1 MPAAGRGGFTRLYDP
16 VMSLSMRESSWRRA
30 MVERVDRDLPK
41 GGTLVD
47 VGSGTGTF
55 SVEIAGSRLD
65 ATIVG
70 IDGDL
75 ESISL
80 AKAKSGSDRVRW
92 IEGLATDIP
101 LEDERVDVVSMSLL
115 LHHLS
120 PDTKVVAVAEA
131 KRILRPGGH
140 LHIADWGRPDP
151 VTFAGFQLLRLLDG
165 IANTRDHAEGKIPAL
180 ITSAGFKEVSTWR
193 RLRTVWGSMEFI
205 TAEKSQ

>member
-1 MPAAGRGGFTRLYDP
+1 M
-16 VMSLSMRESSWRRA
+16 
-30 MVERVDRDLPK
+30 
-41 GGTLVD
+41 
-47 VGSGTGTF
+47 
-55 SVEIAGSRLD
+55 
-65 ATIVG
+65 
-70 IDGDL
+70 
-75 ESISL
+75 
-80 AKAKSGSDRVRW
+80 
-92 IEGLATDIP
+92 
-101 LEDERVDVVSMSLL
+101 DVVSMSLL

>member
-1 MPAAGRGGFTRLYDP
+1 
-16 VMSLSMRESSWRRA
+16 